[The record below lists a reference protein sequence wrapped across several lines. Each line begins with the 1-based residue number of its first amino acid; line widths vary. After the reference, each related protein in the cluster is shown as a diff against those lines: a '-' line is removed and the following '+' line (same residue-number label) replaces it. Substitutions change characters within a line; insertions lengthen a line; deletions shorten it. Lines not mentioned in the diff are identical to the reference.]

1 MRKIQIKIEFRGG
14 YCIRGDK
21 GDKIMV
27 IRHMIYKE
35 RVRELKLWVRTEYI
49 SHIFLIEWK

>member
-49 SHIFLIEWK
+49 SHIF